1 MLSFNKIFTG
11 SDKNMRRISR
21 FIIIIAVILALSG
34 VSHAL
39 IRDGAIRG
47 RKGLSFS
54 NVKYAFDN
62 VTLTVSNGTKYNVS
76 FGGSMLFLDRH
87 HRVVARAEVMKGK
100 IKRHSSRRYK
110 AFFTQGSGNEARSA
124 SFLEWEF

>member
-1 MLSFNKIFTG
+1 
-11 SDKNMRRISR
+11 MRRVSR
-21 FIIIIAVILALSG
+21 FIIILVLILALAG

-39 IRDGAIRG
+39 VRDGAIRG
-47 RKGLSFS
+47 KKGLSFS
-54 NVKYAFDN
+54 NVNYAFDN
-62 VTLTVSNGTKYNVS
+62 VTLTVSNSTKYNVS

-110 AFFTQGSGNEARSA
+110 AFFTLGSGNEARTA

>member
-1 MLSFNKIFTG
+1 
-11 SDKNMRRISR
+11 MRRLSR
-21 FIIIIAVILALSG
+21 FIIILAVISALAG
-34 VSHAL
+34 VSHAF
-39 IRDGAIRG
+39 IREGAIRG

-54 NVKYAFDN
+54 NVQYAFDN
-62 VTLTVSNGTKYNVS
+62 VTLTVSNRTKYNVS

-87 HRVVARAEVMKGK
+87 HRLVARAEVMKGK

-110 AFFTQGSGNEARSA
+110 AFFTYGTGNEARSA

>member
-1 MLSFNKIFTG
+1 
-11 SDKNMRRISR
+11 MRRSFR
-21 FIIIIAVILALSG
+21 FMIIIAAVLMLAG
-34 VSHAL
+34 VSDAF

-47 RKGLSFS
+47 KKGLSFS
-54 NVKYAFDN
+54 NVKYAFDS
-62 VTLTVSNGTKYNVS
+62 VTLTVSNRTKYNVS

-87 HRVVARAEVMKGK
+87 HRLVARAEVMKGK

-110 AFFTQGSGNEARSA
+110 AFFTYGSGNEARSA